1 MVDGGQD
8 AVFAI
13 GTDVPRGH
21 HLIAD
26 METRDVGPFKIAIR
40 IIT

>member
-1 MVDGGQD
+1 MSGIRLGGIFLGETSD
-8 AVFAI
+8 S
-13 GTDVPRGH
+13 

-26 METRDVGPFKIAIR
+26 TETRDVGLFKIAIR